1 MLTERGERY
10 KLKRNKRT
18 VSVGKNVSK
27 TVSKSAVQP
36 FICGSGGERFPIEV
50 VMMLLTGRRDYKVS
64 LVR

>member
-18 VSVGKNVSK
+18 VSVSKNISK

-36 FICGSGGERFPIEV
+36 FICGLGGGRFPIEV
-50 VMMLLTGRRDYKVS
+50 MMMLLTRRRDYKVS
-64 LVR
+64 PVR